1 LIAAPVVGV
10 RGAVGN
16 VAREVSMRSILA
28 FLISVLAVTTA
39 AAQRAP
45 SILGVWKISQRI
57 TPADQARTGGVA
69 VTQDNPRPNI
79 LIFTRQYYS
88 EIIEMG
94 LQPRP
99 AAGKSTA
106 NPRELTDAEKIALY
120 DQWRPFTANSR
131 TYEIAGS
138 ILVRHPIVAK
148 NVEVMTRGSGIP
160 VEVKFD
166 DANTVWLIP
175 TGEFATTEPRVKLT
189 RLE

>member
-1 LIAAPVVGV
+1 
-10 RGAVGN
+10 
-16 VAREVSMRSILA
+16 MRSLLPFLVSVLVGTLA
-28 FLISVLAVTTA
+28 FVQPAPLIV
-39 AAQRAP
+39 
-45 SILGVWKISQRI
+45 GVWKISQRI
-57 TPADQARTGGVA
+57 TPAGNPRTGGVA

-94 LQPRP
+94 AQPRP
-99 AAGKSTA
+99 AAAAGSSTA

-120 DQWRPFTANSR
+120 DQWRPFTANSG

-138 ILVRHPIVAK
+138 VLVRHPIVAK
-148 NVEVMTRGSGIP
+148 NLEVMTRGSGIP
-160 VEVKFD
+160 VELKFE

-175 TGEFATTEPRVKLT
+175 TREVATAEPRVKLT

>member
-1 LIAAPVVGV
+1 
-10 RGAVGN
+10 
-16 VAREVSMRSILA
+16 MRSLLA
-28 FLISVLAVTTA
+28 FLISVLVVGTTVV
-39 AAQRAP
+39 AQP
-45 SILGVWKISQRI
+45 TTSIVGVWKISQRI
-57 TPADQARTGGVA
+57 TPAGNPRTGGVA

-94 LQPRP
+94 GQPRP
-99 AAGKSTA
+99 AAASGSSTA
-106 NPRELTDAEKIALY
+106 NPRALTDAEKIALY
-120 DQWRPFTANSR
+120 DQWRPFTANSG

-138 ILVRHPIVAK
+138 VLVRHPIVAK

-160 VEVKFD
+160 VEMKFE

-175 TGEFATTEPRVKLT
+175 TGEFATAEPRVKLT